1 MWLLD
6 ANVDVHLAPLVS
18 QFGVASDTAANRGWK
33 ALENGNL
40 VTAAVAV
47 GFDCILTR
55 DQAFANRLHELCCH
69 IRNSLSSF
77 CASLKDLGRS
87 IDRLFSRL
95 GRYRRSGR
103 CPVSLFNGLEV
114 RSSKA

>member
-6 ANVDVHLAPLVS
+6 ANVDVRLAPLLS
-18 QFGVASDTAANRGWK
+18 QFGVACDTVANRGWK

-55 DQAFANRLHELCCH
+55 DQAFAESAAGALLSHPKFALVILRIAQRPWPQYRQVSP
-69 IRNSLSSF
+69 IRPLPGQ
-77 CASLKDLGRS
+77 L
-87 IDRLFSRL
+87 IQW
-95 GRYRRSGR
+95 
-103 CPVSLFNGLEV
+103 P
-114 RSSKA
+114 